1 METEIATSLLH
12 SAIKRK
18 SAPPKSPEVR
28 SSSTTPKSP
37 HTFEVRVD
45 VEHTEFESGD
55 VNSKVSLSA
64 SALVMPDVDSK
75 SEEKEINFRIGA
87 SKLKLPPIVEG
98 RIISET
104 SVMEQ
109 KTLHSAAS
117 DEIISEDGENLLFAS
132 IYMSAVDASVNAAS
146 GIYQNGYTYVQPAMP
161 WDVKLQLCSL
171 ENSKYI

>member
-12 SAIKRK
+12 SAIRRK

-45 VEHTEFESGD
+45 VEHTESGD

-104 SVMEQ
+104 SVTEQ

-132 IYMSAVDASVNAAS
+132 IYTSAVDTSVNAAS
-146 GIYQNGYTYVQPAMP
+146 GIYQNG
-161 WDVKLQLCSL
+161 
-171 ENSKYI
+171 